1 MSIVSAATRA
11 VTRTADMTTAAAG
24 AIGGAA
30 VSGVIGGLQGAA
42 SGIRAGLGDGSRSSA
57 AAALTIGAI
66 GAAGLVE
73 WPLLVTVGGAAL
85 VVHKLGQR
93 SGGSAGDGTPALRS
107 VATAKNQ
114 ASERNSAKPTPRK
127 TATSTTRN
135 PSRAAKK
142 STSARRTT
150 TK

>member
-1 MSIVSAATRA
+1 MNIVSAATRA

-30 VSGVIGGLQGAA
+30 VSGVVGGLQGVA
-42 SGIRAGLGDGSRSSA
+42 SGVRTGLNDGSRSSA
-57 AAALTIGAI
+57 AAALTLGAI

-73 WPLLVTVGGAAL
+73 WPVLLTVGGAAL

-93 SGGSAGDGTPALRS
+93 SE
-107 VATAKNQ
+107 
-114 ASERNSAKPTPRK
+114 ASPNAEAPK
-127 TATSTTRN
+127 STTRR
-135 PSRAAKK
+135 PSGSTKK
-142 STSARRTT
+142 ATASRRTT